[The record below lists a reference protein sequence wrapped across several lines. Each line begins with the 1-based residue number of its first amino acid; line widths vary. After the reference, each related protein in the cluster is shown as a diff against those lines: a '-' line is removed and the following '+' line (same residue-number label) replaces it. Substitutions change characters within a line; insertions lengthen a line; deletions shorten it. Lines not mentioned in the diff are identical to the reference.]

1 MDTTI
6 SPFGFASTAEEVV
19 AGLDLSGKRAIVTGA
34 ASGIGVETARA
45 LARAGAD
52 VTIAVRRVDAGE
64 RVAGEI
70 GGAVDV
76 RALDLSDQQSVRRFA
91 EAWDGP
97 LHILIN
103 NAGVMALPSL
113 QRTSEGWEMQLATN
127 HLGHFALAVLLHPAL
142 AAAEGARV
150 ISLSSVAHRRDG
162 LDFDDLNFERRE
174 YDPMV
179 AYAQSKTATAL
190 FAVGASAHWADD
202 GILANA
208 VHPGAI
214 ADSNLSRH
222 MAPEALKQARTSGGY
237 RFKTPEQ
244 GAATS
249 VFVATSPLLEGVG
262 GRYFD
267 DVAQA
272 PVIDPATAAW
282 GEPGVAAHALDPDR
296 AERLW
301 EISARLVGRGSAVD

>member
-1 MDTTI
+1 MNTTT

-19 AGLDLSGKRAIVTGA
+19 AGLDLTGKRAIVTGA

-45 LARAGAD
+45 LANAGAT
-52 VTIAVRRVDAGE
+52 VTLAVRSVDAGA

-70 GGAVDV
+70 GGDVDA
-76 RALDLSDQQSVRRFA
+76 RALDLSDQASVRRFA
-91 EAWDGP
+91 GAWEGP

-103 NAGVMALPSL
+103 NAGVMALPEL
-113 QRTSEGWEMQLATN
+113 QRTREGWEMQLATN
-127 HLGHFALAVLLHPAL
+127 HLGHFTLATLLHPAL
-142 AAAEGARV
+142 AAAGGARV
-150 ISLSSVAHRRDG
+150 VSLSSVAHRRDG

-190 FAVGASAHWADD
+190 FAVGASARWADD

-222 MAPEALKQARTSGGY
+222 MAPEALERARTGAGY

-267 DVAQA
+267 DVAEA
-272 PVIDPATAAW
+272 PVIDPATTAW

-301 EISARLVGRGSAVD
+301 EISERLVA